1 MSKETNKK
9 KKVEEK
15 KIEEEKKERKIVD
28 KNWAYGYLRGNIDGS
43 FKSIMEFAELSKTM
57 CNPSV
62 QYGTILN
69 FYNKAHPNKKCDDI
83 IDFISDEYTYQ
94 DFEFFLHTD
103 FVVFC
108 AVVAKYKDEFD
119 LISLGVK
126 IECLRIFSM
135 LILYKLFMLDKLP
148 EDIDAIFKKA
158 LEFII
163 VEEKRFDG
171 WRYTDEA
178 TNVVF
183 DKVCY
188 CHQFE
193 KKFGEL
199 IGDPNYRN
207 KLSAR
212 AVELLGCADELDE
225 DGPTLDEQ
233 FKWWRDQ
240 QDTLFNHY
248 NSLRWI
254 ESVDQIPK
262 IEGKKVPEGFKDLI
276 KVIELLFGKWEEI
289 KKEVCE
295 RFPDIKQHIEKLKLI
310 FVNSAGLIHAKY
322 KHYDKL
328 GDSRTF
334 SEVIEKFPMQADGL
348 HMSISNPYFGDMGDE
363 VYINIDSLNVHW
375 LNYTNFSPEEIAD
388 RYSVVLRHEMGHA
401 IVYCYDRRKYSQLKF
416 ALISDDNT
424 NTRQKGYDWYNS
436 LDENDKPDWEE
447 WYNQLPEEKEANEIM
462 GIKYTDFHWAYNTN
476 LQHED
481 QREPEK

>member
-1 MSKETNKK
+1 MSKETKK
-9 KKVEEK
+9 KKVEEEK
-15 KIEEEKKERKIVD
+15 VEEKKERKIVD
-28 KNWAYGYLRGNIDGS
+28 KNWGYGYLRGNIDGS
-43 FKSIMEFAELSKTM
+43 FNSIMEFAELSKTM
-57 CNPSV
+57 CDPTIH
-62 QYGTILN
+62 YGTILN
-69 FYNKAHPNKKCDDI
+69 FYNKAHPNAKCDDI

-94 DFEFFLHTD
+94 DFEFYLHAD

-119 LISLGVK
+119 LISLGMK

-199 IGDPNYRN
+199 IGDPDYRN

-212 AVELLGCADELDE
+212 AVELLGCADELDD

-233 FKWWRDQ
+233 FKWWREN

-295 RFPDIKQHIEKLKLI
+295 RFPDIKHHIEKLRII
-310 FVNSAGLIHAKY
+310 FVNSAGIVHAKY
-322 KHYDKL
+322 QHYDL
-328 GDSRTF
+328 LCDNRTF
-334 SEVIEKFPMQADGL
+334 SDVIEKFPVQADGL
-348 HMSISNPYFGDMGDE
+348 HMSISNTYFGDMGNE
-363 VYINIDSLNVHW
+363 VYINIDSLNLHY

-401 IVYCYDRRKYSQLKF
+401 IVYCYDRRKYSHRKF
-416 ALISDDNT
+416 ALIGEANYIERD
-424 NTRQKGYDWYNS
+424 KKYDWYNS
-436 LDENDKPDWEE
+436 LDEKDRPDWEE

-476 LQHED
+476 LQYEGESENKH
-481 QREPEK
+481 

>member
-1 MSKETNKK
+1 MSKETKK
-9 KKVEEK
+9 KKA
-15 KIEEEKKERKIVD
+15 EEEQKERKIID
-28 KNWAYGYLRGNIDGS
+28 KNWAYGYLRGNIDGA
-43 FKSIMEFAELSKTM
+43 FNSITEFAELSKTM
-57 CNPSV
+57 CTPTI

-69 FYNKAHPNKKCDDI
+69 FYNKAHPDKKCDDI

-103 FVVFC
+103 FIVFC
-108 AVVAKYKDEFD
+108 AVVAKYQDEFD
-119 LISLGVK
+119 LISVGVK
-126 IECLRIFSM
+126 LECLRVFSM

-158 LEFII
+158 MEFII

-199 IGDPNYRN
+199 IGDPDYRN

-212 AVELLGCADELDE
+212 SVEILGCTDE
-225 DGPTLDEQ
+225 DYDENGPTLEEQ
-233 FKWWRDQ
+233 FKWGRMQ
-240 QDTLFNHY
+240 HEVLFNHY

-254 ESVDQIPK
+254 ESVDQLPK
-262 IEGKKVPEGFKDLI
+262 LEGKKVPEGFKDLV

-295 RFPDIKQHIEKLKLI
+295 RFPDIKHHIEKLKLI
-310 FVNSAGLIHAKY
+310 FVNGAGLVHAKY
-322 KHYDKL
+322 MHYDRL

-334 SEVIEKFPMQADGL
+334 SEMIENFPLQADGL
-348 HMSISNPYFGDMGDE
+348 HMSISNTYFGDMGNE
-363 VYINIDSLNVHW
+363 VYINLDSMYLHW

-388 RYSVVLRHEMGHA
+388 RYNVVLRHEMGHA
-401 IVYCYDRRKYSQLKF
+401 IIYCHDRKRYSQLKF
-416 ALISDDNT
+416 ALIGEDNT

-436 LDENDKPDWEE
+436 LDEKDRPEWEE

-476 LQHED
+476 LQYED
-481 QREPEK
+481 KREPEK